1 MVTRSSR
8 LKLQKQ
14 HSNPKGDEMNKLAL
28 IGADPE
34 AFVQY
39 GVNISHA
46 IGMIGGTKDK
56 PLLVDGGG
64 LQEDNVLF
72 EFNVDPTDN
81 PSVFAET
88 IKKVLEQGEDV
99 LAMSGLRIKTHLSS
113 HVYED
118 MSGFPEKAFEFGCTP
133 DYNAFTGAENPR
145 PSATNQ
151 LLRTAGGH
159 VHIGYS
165 HITTV
170 TDDLSR
176 RLMMM
181 CDYLLGL
188 PSLFEDNDTQRR
200 ELYGKAGACRLKSY
214 GAEYRTLS
222 NYWIWDEAMIKTIHG
237 RAQNA
242 FLKVDKLNLIQA
254 LIPQADCQ
262 EAINT
267 NDKVSAKAML
277 EILNH
282 AAI

>member
-1 MVTRSSR
+1 MS
-8 LKLQKQ
+8 
-14 HSNPKGDEMNKLAL
+14 KLAL

-39 GVNISHA
+39 GPHISHA
-46 IGMIGGTKDK
+46 IGMIGGTKDQ
-56 PLLVDGGG
+56 PYPVMGGG

-72 EFNVDPTDN
+72 EFNVDPSDN
-81 PSVFAET
+81 PEVFAQT
-88 IKKVLEQGEDV
+88 IAMVLQQGADV
-99 LAMSGLRIKTHLSS
+99 LAMNGLRIKTHLSS
-113 HVYED
+113 HVYD
-118 MSGFPEKAFEFGCTP
+118 NMDGFPEKAFEFGCTP
-133 DYNAFTGAENPR
+133 DYNAFTGQENPR

-176 RLMMM
+176 AVMNM
-181 CDYLLGL
+181 CDYLLAL
-188 PSLFEDNDTQRR
+188 PSLFEDKDTQRR
-200 ELYGKAGACRLKSY
+200 DLYGKAGACRLKSY

-237 RAQNA
+237 RAQDA
-242 FLKVDKLNLIQA
+242 FLKVDKLDLIQA
-254 LIPQADCQ
+254 LIPQADVQ
-262 EAINT
+262 AAINT
-267 NDKVSAKAML
+267 NDLVSAKAML